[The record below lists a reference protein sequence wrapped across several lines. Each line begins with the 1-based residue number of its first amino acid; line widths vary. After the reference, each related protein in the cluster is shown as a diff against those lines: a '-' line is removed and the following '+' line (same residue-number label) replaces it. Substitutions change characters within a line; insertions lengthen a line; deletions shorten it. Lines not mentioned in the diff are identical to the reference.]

1 MVKLSILDGG
11 NDDEELDD
19 NEMEIDQLINDIT
32 DKWA

>member
-1 MVKLSILDGG
+1 MLDGG

>member
-32 DKWA
+32 DK

>member
-1 MVKLSILDGG
+1 MLDGG

-32 DKWA
+32 DNWA

>member
-1 MVKLSILDGG
+1 MVKLSMLDGG

-32 DKWA
+32 DK